1 MNDQLPDKTVIIFLL
16 LTLGVVFMLIFST
29 RPSQFEIEPSIQWS
43 QTLNSTIITP
53 LYKHNGLYDI

>member
-1 MNDQLPDKTVIIFLL
+1 
-16 LTLGVVFMLIFST
+16 TLGVVFMLIFST